1 MNSAKMNSNSN
12 KAITT
17 EEWFEEQDYD
27 ADESWNKV
35 LDDAEAFFS
44 VDFCEESHKEQHD
57 ELYELWKDF
66 QENCTECCNCGE
78 NVSNKDGMDGNL
90 VDDEFWCVDCVDDEA
105 HKCFS
110 CNKFVTETEYL
121 PSKEDEE
128 KQQLLGHDY
137 CLECYKNVEP
147 ICCVGCGKDGV
158 FPKNRDGDT
167 MCESCHSDGEEEE
180 EYTIEI
186 PVVGL
191 GYCRYY
197 DKEDR
202 DKYVVY
208 CKNAVWKMKGDK
220 TARDMEGNYCETESE
235 AEEEEDLCEKCDD
248 CEGKCRSDETE
259 SCEKCSIEL
268 RIGCGNNPSDHS
280 IFNGFCDDCRE
291 E

>member
-44 VDFCEESHKEQHD
+44 VDFCEESHKAQHD

-66 QENCTECCNCGE
+66 QANC
-78 NVSNKDGMDGNL
+78 
-90 VDDEFWCVDCVDDEA
+90 
-105 HKCFS
+105 
-110 CNKFVTETEYL
+110 
-121 PSKEDEE
+121 
-128 KQQLLGHDY
+128 
-137 CLECYKNVEP
+137 
-147 ICCVGCGKDGV
+147 
-158 FPKNRDGDT
+158 
-167 MCESCHSDGEEEE
+167 
-180 EYTIEI
+180 
-186 PVVGL
+186 
-191 GYCRYY
+191 
-197 DKEDR
+197 
-202 DKYVVY
+202 
-208 CKNAVWKMKGDK
+208 
-220 TARDMEGNYCETESE
+220 
-235 AEEEEDLCEKCDD
+235 CDD

>member
-1 MNSAKMNSNSN
+1 MNSNSKN
-12 KAITT
+12 VELFWDCASEYFGTDVERETHPMHKAFITFLEMRGEQEEAITT
-17 EEWFEEQDYD
+17 EQWFEEQDYD

-105 HKCFS
+105 HRCFS
-110 CNKFVTETEYL
+110 CNRFVTETEYL

-137 CLECYKNVEP
+137 CLECYQNVE
-147 ICCVGCGKDGV
+147 
-158 FPKNRDGDT
+158 
-167 MCESCHSDGEEEE
+167 
-180 EYTIEI
+180 EI
-186 PVVGL
+186 
-191 GYCRYY
+191 
-197 DKEDR
+197 
-202 DKYVVY
+202 
-208 CKNAVWKMKGDK
+208 
-220 TARDMEGNYCETESE
+220 
-235 AEEEEDLCEKCDD
+235 CDD